1 MGSLLRFAAN
11 ILAVILSAF
20 AIAFAVSNLE
30 SVEVALWPL
39 EISLLVPLYLV
50 ALIPLVIG
58 FLAGG
63 LVGRMGTG
71 RARRRARM
79 AERAARRLER
89 TVEAMGTAQSSREAG
104 MPAENKPQRFLP
116 AR

>member
-1 MGSLLRFAAN
+1 MGTLFRFAGN
-11 ILAVILSAF
+11 ILAALLSLV

-30 SVEVALWPL
+30 PVSVALWPL
-39 EISLLVPLYLV
+39 EITLLVPLYLV

-58 FLAGG
+58 FLVGG

-71 RARRRARM
+71 RARRRARV
-79 AERAARRLER
+79 AERAARRMER
-89 TVEAMGTAQSSREAG
+89 TVAAMGSAQSNQDQG
-104 MPAENKPQRFLP
+104 MPAERKQQRFLP